1 MNLTQS
7 RRNLV
12 ISIDLTHWKRNLV
25 ISVCGGLLVL
35 FLVLR
40 FVYPSDRNIA
50 YIGVHIDA
58 KAIVAE
64 VMGELRAMSDDEV
77 RSIGA
82 AERPCRS
89 RLIECR
95 GLSQTYI
102 TKLAAEELAKRA
114 SDKDTEFKERAQK
127 AADTAAQAANESAFA
142 AKRIAEANE
151 RAAQAA
157 AESAWANKLSAWAA
171 QRSAVAAEWNVW
183 VTGLGFA
190 IAVFGF
196 LFGVLTW
203 WDTRRLNLQPPTIG
217 V

>member
-1 MNLTQS
+1 M

-35 FLVLR
+35 LLVRFL
-40 FVYPSDRNIA
+40 YPSDRSIA

-58 KAIVAE
+58 KAIIAE

-82 AERPCRS
+82 AERPCGS
-89 RLIECR
+89 RLIKCR

-114 SDKDTEFKERAQK
+114 SDKDAEFKERA
-127 AADTAAQAANESAFA
+127 
-142 AKRIAEANE
+142 
-151 RAAQAA
+151 
-157 AESAWANKLSAWAA
+157 
-171 QRSAVAAEWNVW
+171 
-183 VTGLGFA
+183 
-190 IAVFGF
+190 
-196 LFGVLTW
+196 
-203 WDTRRLNLQPPTIG
+203 
-217 V
+217 